1 VRRMTVPFWKGNVS
15 ELYSFNVTMVIVST
29 EWCGEE
35 RSREERR
42 GEGQTDSMKM

>member
-1 VRRMTVPFWKGNVS
+1 VRSLTVPLWKGNVS

-35 RSREERR
+35 RSREERT